1 MHNRHSS
8 AKECGDPFREPSET
22 PILSVNIANHT
33 VATLDGLLFSKHVP
47 YSQCRVDGG
56 SPPVFIDGAPGVDFM
71 RRYGIPA
78 DFASL

>member
-8 AKECGDPFREPSET
+8 AKECGDPFRELSET

-33 VATLDGLLFSKHVP
+33 IATL
-47 YSQCRVDGG
+47 DGG
-56 SPPVFIDGAPGVDFM
+56 SPPVFIDGAPRVDFM

>member
-8 AKECGDPFREPSET
+8 AKECGDPFRELSET

-33 VATLDGLLFSKHVP
+33 VATL
-47 YSQCRVDGG
+47 DGG